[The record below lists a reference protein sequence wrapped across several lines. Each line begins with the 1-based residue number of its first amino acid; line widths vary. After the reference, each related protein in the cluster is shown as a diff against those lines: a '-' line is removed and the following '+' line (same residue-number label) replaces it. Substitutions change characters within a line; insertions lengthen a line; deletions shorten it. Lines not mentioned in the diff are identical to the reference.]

1 MNDIDDVL
9 RELPDRISRLLI
21 PLQTGEVIDQAAF
34 ESLEQCARSLARK
47 LKGSELLP
55 RTALKE
61 LKVAI
66 GVLRAEAQHA
76 GKEAPNLV
84 AMSNRLE
91 MVFDLILRG
100 ESPDDRVP
108 GVPRII

>member
-1 MNDIDDVL
+1 MNDIDTIS
-9 RELPDRISRLLI
+9 RELPDRVSRLLI
-21 PLQTGEVIDQAAF
+21 PLQTRKVIDQAAF
-34 ESLEQCARSLARK
+34 EGLEQCARNLARK

-55 RTALKE
+55 RAVLKE
-61 LKVAI
+61 LKVTI

-76 GKEAPNLV
+76 GGEAATLV
-84 AMSNRLE
+84 GMSNRLE

>member
-1 MNDIDDVL
+1 MNDIDIIS
-9 RELPDRISRLLI
+9 REMPGLVSRLLI
-21 PLQTGEVIDQAAF
+21 PLQTRKVVDRGAF
-34 ESLEQCARSLARK
+34 EDLERCACNLARK
-47 LKGSELLP
+47 LKGADLLP
-55 RTALKE
+55 RAVLNE

-66 GVLRAEAQHA
+66 GVLRAEARHT
-76 GKEAPNLV
+76 GGEEPNLIG
-84 AMSNRLE
+84 MSNRLE